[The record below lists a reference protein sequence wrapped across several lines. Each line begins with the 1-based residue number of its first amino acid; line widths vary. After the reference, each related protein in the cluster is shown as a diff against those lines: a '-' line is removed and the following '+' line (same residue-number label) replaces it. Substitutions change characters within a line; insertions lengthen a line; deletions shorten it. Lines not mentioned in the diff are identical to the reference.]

1 MLPIAL
7 VLDIRLESELRLFGE
22 VCKALN
28 TSLRVKRAA
37 RTLNRDV
44 ESGYKVSPFLLDEG
58 KHPGAELLDLLEG
71 RIERHVY
78 QN

>member
-7 VLDIRLESELRLFGE
+7 VLDIRLERELRLFGE

-28 TSLRVKRAA
+28 TSLRVERTV

-58 KHPGAELLDLLEG
+58 EHPGAEFLDLLEG

-78 QN
+78 QI